1 MHSMSAFAWMSRH
14 SQLLAGYFNRKE
26 EVVMYAVFGKSI
38 KKEEQRKGDIANKL
52 SPSDRYYSNKNAY
65 QISPDYYSLARCH
78 EFIEL
83 AKKTH
88 DVRCI
93 YIARSEIA
101 AVYRINKK
109 TGQLR
114 RKFVKLEGI

>member
-1 MHSMSAFAWMSRH
+1 
-14 SQLLAGYFNRKE
+14 
-26 EVVMYAVFGKSI
+26 MYAVFGKSI

-52 SPSDRYYSNKNAY
+52 SPSDRYYSNNNAY
-65 QISPDYYSLARCH
+65 QISPDYSSLERCY

-93 YIARSEIA
+93 YIAQAEKVTVNGRSPKIS
-101 AVYRINKK
+101 KK
-109 TGQLR
+109 TGKPLFR
-114 RKFVKLEGI
+114 FVKLIAI